1 MIVGMSFKNT
11 TVGILLSLV
20 IGLSTTVSVVHN
32 LNYHDRLSS
41 NDHHAQHDHHKHF
54 HRVDL
59 DNYSHNKHLGH
70 DKHSGHY
77 QSGCVFSVIQYT
89 ESLLIQLNELI
100 SVPILNLK
108 KTAAYFDLHPIQVG
122 NGFFA
127 RAPPF

>member
-1 MIVGMSFKNT
+1 MIAGMSFKNT

-41 NDHHAQHDHHKHF
+41 NDHHTQHDHHKHF

-59 DNYSHNKHLGH
+59 DNYSHNKHLGQ
-70 DKHSGHY
+70 DKHSGHDE
-77 QSGCVFSVIQYT
+77 SGCVFSVIQYT
-89 ESLLIQLNELI
+89 ESLLIQLNEVLSLPTHNI
-100 SVPILNLK
+100 K
-108 KTAAYFDLHPIQVG
+108 KTVAYIGLHLIQVG

>member
-32 LNYHDRLSS
+32 LNYHDRLSL

-59 DNYSHNKHLGH
+59 DNYSHNKFLGH
-70 DKHSGHY
+70 DNHSGHDEG
-77 QSGCVFSVIQYT
+77 GCVFSVIQYT

-100 SVPILNLK
+100 SLPILDLK
-108 KTAAYFDLHPIQVG
+108 KTAAYFDLHPVQVG

>member
-32 LNYHDRLSS
+32 LNYHDRLSL
-41 NDHHAQHDHHKHF
+41 NDHHAQHDHQKHF

-59 DNYSHNKHLGH
+59 DNYSHNKFLGH
-70 DKHSGHY
+70 DNHSGHDEG
-77 QSGCVFSVIQYT
+77 GCVFSVIQYT

-100 SVPILNLK
+100 SLPILDLK
-108 KTAAYFDLHPIQVG
+108 KTAAYFDLHPVQVG